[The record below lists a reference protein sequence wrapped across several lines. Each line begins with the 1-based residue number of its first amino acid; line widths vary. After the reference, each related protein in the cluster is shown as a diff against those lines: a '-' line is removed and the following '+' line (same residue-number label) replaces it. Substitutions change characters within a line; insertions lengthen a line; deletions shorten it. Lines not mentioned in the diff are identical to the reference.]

1 MGPPRRPGPQD
12 GSFQELWPPCR
23 CRAGAGNHQ
32 RMKGIRRVAAP
43 PDKPL
48 LLWDGDCGFCGRWIL
63 RWKSLTWD
71 RVNYAP
77 SQDAALR
84 FPEIPPE
91 DFRQSVQLIL
101 PDGRVFSGAEAVF
114 LSLSLAPR
122 RGWLLA
128 PYRRL
133 PGFAALAELAYR
145 TIARHRGAASA
156 ATLALW
162 GKTVE
167 RPTYRIANAL
177 FLRLLGL
184 CYLAAFVSLWV
195 QVEGL
200 IGSHGILPVGNLIEA
215 ARSQLPGAR
224 WTILPTLCWINSSDG
239 FLQFLCG
246 GGTLAALLVVLGLVP
261 APALIVCW
269 IFSLS
274 LSVAGQAFL
283 EFQWDLLLLEAGFL
297 GIWLAPVR
305 RGRVGWALDPPPAAR
320 ALLCWL
326 LFRLMFSSG
335 FVKLASGDPT
345 WRNLTALTYHYW
357 TQPLPPWTAWFVS
370 HLPVSFHR
378 VSCFVMFAVELAAPF
393 LIVAPRRLRLFACA
407 AMAGLQAII
416 AATGNYAFFNLL
428 TLSLC
433 VLLVDDATFP
443 ARIRERAARDSR
455 AARGRWPRWVL
466 APVLALVF
474 LMSVVL
480 FAGTLRISVPWPGP
494 VISLARAA
502 IPFQSVGTYGLFMVM
517 TTSRPEIIV
526 EGSDDGASWL
536 PYEFRWKPGDVMR
549 RPGFVAPHQPRLDW
563 QMWFAALGTY
573 EENPWFLA
581 FLGRLLQ
588 GSPEVERLLL
598 RNPFPNRPPRYIR
611 AVLYDYRFTDAAAR
625 RATGAWWQRQE
636 KGLYCPILSR
646 EMLREYT
653 ESAPTPLRFPL
664 RF

>member
-1 MGPPRRPGPQD
+1 V
-12 GSFQELWPPCR
+12 E
-23 CRAGAGNHQ
+23 
-32 RMKGIRRVAAP
+32 GIRRVAAP
-43 PDKPL
+43 PDRPL
-48 LLWDGDCGFCGRWIL
+48 LLFDGDCGFCRRWIL
-63 RWKSLTWD
+63 RWKSLTGD
-71 RVNYAP
+71 RVDYVP
-77 SQDAALR
+77 SQDAAPR

-91 DFRQSVQLIL
+91 DFRRSVQLVL

-114 LSLSLAPR
+114 LSLSFAPR
-122 RGWLLA
+122 LRWPLTA
-128 PYRRL
+128 YRRV
-133 PGFAALAELAYR
+133 PGFAALAEVAYR
-145 TIARHRGAASA
+145 TIARHRGSASA
-156 ATLALW
+156 ATRALW

-200 IGSHGILPVGNLIEA
+200 IGSRGILPVGNLIET
-215 ARSQLPGAR
+215 ARSQLGSAR
-224 WTILPTLCWINSSDG
+224 WTILPTLCWVNSSDG

-246 GGTLAALLVVLGLVP
+246 AGALAALLAVLGLVP
-261 APALIVCW
+261 ALALLVCW
-269 IFSLS
+269 VFFLS
-274 LSVAGQAFL
+274 LSVAGQTFL

-305 RGRVGWALDPPPAAR
+305 RWRLGRALDPPPAAR

-370 HLPVSFHR
+370 HLPISFHR
-378 VSCFVMFAVELAAPF
+378 LSCFVMFAVELATPF

-428 TLSLC
+428 TLALC
-433 VLLVDDATFP
+433 VLLVDDASFP
-443 ARIRERAARDSR
+443 AGIRERAVKDSR

-466 APVLALVF
+466 APVLSLV
-474 LMSVVL
+474 LLVSVVL
-480 FAGTLRISVPWPGP
+480 FAGTLRLSVPWPGP
-494 VISLARAA
+494 VISLVRAA

-526 EGSDDGASWL
+526 EGSNDGASWL
-536 PYEFRWKPGDVMR
+536 PYEFRWKPGDVTR
-549 RPGFVAPHQPRLDW
+549 KPRFVAPHQPRLDW
-563 QMWFAALGTY
+563 QMWFAALGTV
-573 EENPWFLA
+573 EENPWFTA
-581 FLGRLLQ
+581 FLGKLLE
-588 GSPEVERLLL
+588 GSPAVERLLL
-598 RNPFPNRPPRYIR
+598 RNPFPNHPPRYIR
-611 AVLYDYRFTDAAAR
+611 AVLYDYRFTDAATR

-646 EMLREYT
+646 EMLR
-653 ESAPTPLRFPL
+653 
-664 RF
+664 